1 MIKNSPPQRSANEAS
16 EQRIEAHAEQRNDN
30 GLQRIVNCGISVQSR
45 SNTVCAVEYLKSH
58 NVGADVI
65 ERVLSQPKQRRAGT
79 R

>member
-1 MIKNSPPQRSANEAS
+1 MIKNSLPQRSANEAL
-16 EQRIEAHAEQRNDN
+16 EQRIEARRDN
-30 GLQRIVNCGISVQSR
+30 ALQRIVNCGISVQSR

-65 ERVLSQPKQRRAGT
+65 ERVLSQSKQRRPCT